1 MSSLFRPAIDLM
13 SMYAAYHRDTR
24 NIATHFVGIPMIV
37 FAVCV
42 LLARPM
48 VELGGWTWSPIHA
61 LWLLATLWYLTRGE
75 FVLGLATSVVNG
87 VLMLLALPLAAGS
100 TGSWLAWGVGAF
112 VLGWIIQF
120 VGHKYE
126 GRKPAFVD
134 DLVGLLVG
142 PMFVVAEALFMA
154 GWGKKLLAE
163 IEARVGPTRS
173 GSPPQTA

>member
-1 MSSLFRPAIDLM
+1 MSSLFRPAVDLM

-42 LLARPM
+42 LLARPS
-48 VELGGWTWSPIHA
+48 VDVAGLSLTPIHA
-61 LWLLATLWYLTRGE
+61 VWALATLWYLSRGE
-75 FVLGLATSVVNG
+75 FVLGLATSAVNG
-87 VLMLLALPLAAGS
+87 VLMALALPLAEGS
-100 TGSWLAWGVGAF
+100 TASWLAWGVGAF

-163 IEARVGPTRS
+163 IESRVGPTRS
-173 GSPPQTA
+173 GPPAQTA